1 MAVLPT
7 TTFQQPDDEWFK
19 SVNGG
24 TLPHHNVV
32 FTPTPIPIYDNNSVT
47 YKEYVIKGEMLS
59 VQKAYSASDYFELE
73 SVWGTKT
80 PEMIKRQLV
89 ELMVEELYNNKCI
102 TFMTQQDNATLARCF
117 RARIFATPDNQT
129 RIVKELLDKKAK
141 L

>member
-1 MAVLPT
+1 MSVLPT
-7 TTFQQPDDEWFK
+7 TIFQHPDDEWFK

-24 TLPHHNVV
+24 TLPHHSVV
-32 FTPTPIPIYDNNSVT
+32 ANPTPIPTYNNSSVT
-47 YKEYVIKGEMLS
+47 YKEYVIKGEMLT
-59 VQKAYSASDYFELE
+59 VQKVYSDLDYFELE

-80 PEMIKRQLV
+80 PEIIKRLLV

-102 TFMTQQDNATLARCF
+102 TFVMQQDHATLARCF